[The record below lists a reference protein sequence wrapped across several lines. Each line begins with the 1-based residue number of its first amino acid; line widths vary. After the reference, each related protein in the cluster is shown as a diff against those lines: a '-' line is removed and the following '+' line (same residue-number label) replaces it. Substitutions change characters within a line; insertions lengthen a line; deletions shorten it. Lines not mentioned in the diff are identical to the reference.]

1 MKPII
6 SQETKKD
13 IAALKTELKTLR
25 DEINLKVHLAG
36 MDLRDE
42 WAQLEP
48 QADKAWRELNE
59 ATMEAA
65 KDLRGKI
72 RKLREQ
78 LKN

>member
-13 IAALKTELKTLR
+13 LAALKTELKTLR

-36 MDLRDE
+36 MDLKDE
-42 WAQLEP
+42 WAKLEP

-59 ATMEAA
+59 TTMEAA
-65 KDLRGKI
+65 KDLRVRI

>member
-6 SQETKKD
+6 SQDTKKD

-25 DEINLKVHLAG
+25 DEINLKVHLAS

-42 WAQLEP
+42 WAKLEP

-59 ATMEAA
+59 ATAEAA
-65 KDLRGKI
+65 QDLKARI
-72 RKLREQ
+72 QKLRAQ

>member
-42 WAQLEP
+42 WAKLEP

-59 ATMEAA
+59 TTMEAA
-65 KDLRGKI
+65 KDLRGRI

>member
-6 SQETKKD
+6 SQETRKD

-42 WAQLEP
+42 WAKLEP
-48 QADKAWRELNE
+48 QAEKAWRELNE
-59 ATMEAA
+59 TTLEAA
-65 KDLRGKI
+65 RDLRARI
-72 RKLREQ
+72 QKLRAQ

>member
-6 SQETKKD
+6 SQDTKKD

-48 QADKAWRELNE
+48 QAEKAWRELNE
-59 ATMEAA
+59 TTVEAA
-65 KDLRGKI
+65 KDLKGRI
-72 RKLREQ
+72 QKLREQ
-78 LKN
+78 LKS

>member
-6 SQETKKD
+6 SQDTKKD

-42 WAQLEP
+42 WAKLEP

-59 ATMEAA
+59 TTVEAA
-65 KDLRGKI
+65 KDLKARI
-72 RKLREQ
+72 QKLRAQ

>member
-13 IAALKTELKTLR
+13 IAALKTELKALR
-25 DEINLKVHLAG
+25 DEITLKVHLAR

-42 WAQLEP
+42 WARLEP
-48 QADKAWRELNE
+48 QVEKAWRELNE
-59 ATMEAA
+59 TTMEAA
-65 KDLRGKI
+65 RDLRARI
-72 RKLREQ
+72 HELRER

>member
-13 IAALKTELKTLR
+13 LAALKTELKTLR

-36 MDLRDE
+36 MDLKDE
-42 WAQLEP
+42 WAKLEP

-59 ATMEAA
+59 TTMEAA
-65 KDLRGKI
+65 KDLRARI

>member
-6 SQETKKD
+6 SQDTKQD

-42 WAQLEP
+42 WQKLEP

-59 ATMEAA
+59 TTMEAA
-65 KDLRGKI
+65 KDLRARI

>member
-6 SQETKKD
+6 SQQTHQD
-13 IAALKTELKTLR
+13 VAALKTELKTLR

-42 WAQLEP
+42 WRKLEP
-48 QADKAWRELNE
+48 QAEKAWKELSE
-59 ATMEAA
+59 TTLEAA
-65 KDLRGKI
+65 KDVKARI
-72 RKLREQ
+72 QKLQAQ